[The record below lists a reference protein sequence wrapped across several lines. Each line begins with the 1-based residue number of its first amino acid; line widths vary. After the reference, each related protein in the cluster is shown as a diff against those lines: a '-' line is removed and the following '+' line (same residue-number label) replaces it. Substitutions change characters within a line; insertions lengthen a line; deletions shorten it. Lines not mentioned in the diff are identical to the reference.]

1 MKYKKIA
8 LLAAAALTM
17 TQMLGISAAAE
28 EDVSSAE
35 DSVVDADSLGSD
47 ESSEE
52 SFTSGDYTYSLDG
65 ENAKITKYN
74 NSDETNVVVP
84 DELDGHKVVSLGS
97 GTFATKDK
105 IVSVTLPAALTEINS
120 SCFYGC
126 TSLEKVELAEG
137 NTAFTVTDG
146 VLFSADGE
154 DLIVYPDAM
163 EGTSYTIP
171 DGVKEIWTSAFSNTK
186 LTDVTFPDGVLY
198 IDDWAFAS
206 SALTS
211 LDLPDSVTEIGQYAF
226 AYCEGIQKIDL
237 PQDLELIQAAA
248 FAGETSLTEVT
259 MYDSL
264 TEIQMAAF
272 AGTGLK
278 EVTIPES
285 VTYIG
290 FCAFGYEADMTT
302 KVEDFVIYGKVGSQ
316 AQTYCTAVDSEN
328 DYSNNFKFRSV
339 MSEEVSG
346 SDSNTVEV
354 TEKENLWQSYGR
366 WILLGAGAVVLLV
379 GGGILIFAG
388 GGKKKKTASSKKN
401 DKAE

>member
-28 EDVSSAE
+28 EDASSAE

-52 SFTSGDYTYSLDG
+52 SFTSGDYTYFLDG

-198 IDDWAFAS
+198 IDD
-206 SALTS
+206 
-211 LDLPDSVTEIGQYAF
+211 
-226 AYCEGIQKIDL
+226 
-237 PQDLELIQAAA
+237 
-248 FAGETSLTEVT
+248 
-259 MYDSL
+259 
-264 TEIQMAAF
+264 
-272 AGTGLK
+272 
-278 EVTIPES
+278 
-285 VTYIG
+285 
-290 FCAFGYEADMTT
+290 
-302 KVEDFVIYGKVGSQ
+302 
-316 AQTYCTAVDSEN
+316 
-328 DYSNNFKFRSV
+328 
-339 MSEEVSG
+339 
-346 SDSNTVEV
+346 
-354 TEKENLWQSYGR
+354 
-366 WILLGAGAVVLLV
+366 
-379 GGGILIFAG
+379 
-388 GGKKKKTASSKKN
+388 
-401 DKAE
+401 

>member
-28 EDVSSAE
+28 EDASSAE

-171 DGVKEIWTSAFSNTK
+171 DG
-186 LTDVTFPDGVLY
+186 
-198 IDDWAFAS
+198 
-206 SALTS
+206 
-211 LDLPDSVTEIGQYAF
+211 
-226 AYCEGIQKIDL
+226 
-237 PQDLELIQAAA
+237 
-248 FAGETSLTEVT
+248 
-259 MYDSL
+259 
-264 TEIQMAAF
+264 
-272 AGTGLK
+272 
-278 EVTIPES
+278 
-285 VTYIG
+285 
-290 FCAFGYEADMTT
+290 
-302 KVEDFVIYGKVGSQ
+302 
-316 AQTYCTAVDSEN
+316 
-328 DYSNNFKFRSV
+328 
-339 MSEEVSG
+339 
-346 SDSNTVEV
+346 
-354 TEKENLWQSYGR
+354 
-366 WILLGAGAVVLLV
+366 
-379 GGGILIFAG
+379 
-388 GGKKKKTASSKKN
+388 
-401 DKAE
+401 